1 MAPRALNLLQ
11 ALLLAA
17 LAALIGWQVWQQQR
31 GALRVLVVHSYNTD
45 LPWVGDV
52 DQGLARAAA
61 AAPRPVQ
68 LRQHY
73 MNLLNR
79 PDCHHYRLAAEDA
92 RLAVEDW
99 QPDVVVLV
107 DDLAQALVGFPLLVL
122 DAAAPVAAL
131 REGIVRQL
139 AERRCPGQDAAFF
152 GLERRAVRPAGG
164 PPLPLVFAGVN
175 GDVERYGYGHARH
188 VTGIFEHKNVAA
200 LAETLDTVAASALQP
215 PRAVQVL
222 NDASPTALSENPR
235 WAAPHGGRLPWRPPR
250 NAATWAEWQDAVLR
264 ANDEGSMLLI
274 ANYQDLRDERGQLVP
289 PSRVVAWTERHA
301 LHPPVGANT
310 NFVTDGGAIT
320 LAVSGTEQ
328 GQVAMTLA
336 LQAAAG
342 GAMPPP
348 RTAQQLL
355 VGLNPAL
362 VRQRGLKLPAVYEAF
377 AREIGRF
384 VDVSEHVYGETAPR
398 AGAAAPATAPT
409 GLAGVAA
416 PTVPA
421 SAPAS
426 ANPPR

>member
-17 LAALIGWQVWQQQR
+17 LAGLIGWQVLQQQR

-45 LPWVGDV
+45 LPWVGDI

-61 AAPRPVQ
+61 VAPRPVQ
-68 LRQHY
+68 VRQHY

-107 DDLAQALVGFPLLVL
+107 DDLAQALVGFALLALEPGAPL
-122 DAAAPVAAL
+122 AAL
-131 REGIVRQL
+131 REGIVAQL
-139 AERRCPGQDAAFF
+139 TERRCPGQGAAHF
-152 GLERRAVRPAGG
+152 GLDRRAVLPGRHGQ
-164 PPLPLVFAGVN
+164 PLPLVFAGVN

-188 VTGIFEHKNVAA
+188 VTGIFEHKNVTV
-200 LAETLDTVAASALQP
+200 LAETLDTVAASAARP
-215 PRAVQVL
+215 PRGVQVL

-235 WAAPHGGRLPWRPPR
+235 WAAPHGGRLPWQPPR
-250 NAATWAEWQDAVLR
+250 NAATWAEWQDAVLQ
-264 ANDEGSMLLI
+264 ANADDAMLLI

-289 PSRVVAWTERHA
+289 PGRVVAWTERHA

-328 GQVAMTLA
+328 GEVAMALA

-342 GAMPPP
+342 GPMPPP
-348 RTAQQLL
+348 RSAQQLL

-398 AGAAAPATAPT
+398 GALAPGAAPASPAHAP
-409 GLAGVAA
+409 
-416 PTVPA
+416 
-421 SAPAS
+421 APAS
-426 ANPPR
+426 PAQR